1 MNLKI
6 SVNYSLI
13 VHVQSRIHKKKNLSD
28 KISFL
33 YFSFIFKYKDPLIIY
48 LYSIIILIFEKF
60 LNLIYSKMKLQ
71 SIKKNFILE
80 EKNNITRLF
89 DYCRF

>member
-1 MNLKI
+1 MFNLEF
-6 SVNYSLI
+6 Y
-13 VHVQSRIHKKKNLSD
+13 KKKNLSD

-89 DYCRF
+89 GYCRFWRYKI

>member
-1 MNLKI
+1 MFNLEF
-6 SVNYSLI
+6 
-13 VHVQSRIHKKKNLSD
+13 HKKKNLSD

-89 DYCRF
+89 GYCRF